1 MTARRL
7 GWIELLCLAWIVSV
21 PLVEA
26 FRGVDLTD
34 TGFLLSNQYWIL
46 HDPSAASY
54 WFHLWLTNLIG
65 GLVLLAAGPVGL
77 FASKLASA
85 FLFWGLVWAAFRL
98 YGKHADARWIWIG
111 AAVTLAFDFAGKVNV
126 VHYNNLS
133 VLFFAWMAVLLT
145 EGTASRRAAST
156 PPRERFSWP
165 TC

>member
-1 MTARRL
+1 MALGPGSSYETVSNGRRPVTARRL

-65 GLVLLAAGPVGL
+65 GLVRLAGGPGC
-77 FASKLASA
+77 AC
-85 FLFWGLVWAAFRL
+85 
-98 YGKHADARWIWIG
+98 G
-111 AAVTLAFDFAGKVNV
+111 AV
-126 VHYNNLS
+126 
-133 VLFFAWMAVLLT
+133 
-145 EGTASRRAAST
+145 RAAS
-156 PPRERFSWP
+156 FVV
-165 TC
+165 C